1 MFLLFLHQFCIK
13 HLNLTRQN
21 ILNQKESFGQFET
34 GYYEYKID
42 VENINIY
49 KGFSD
54 ISLPPFEEF

>member
-1 MFLLFLHQFCIK
+1 M
-13 HLNLTRQN
+13 TRQN